1 MISGHVAF
9 SILCAHV
16 CETVTCKCRHIDHP
30 EWEGD
35 TDRERERERD
45 HYRYCTNI
53 FLITLFT
60 LLFIN
65 RKYGVSF
72 FNPQLPEWST
82 RYIPLEA
89 AVKDTCSLLLYV
101 ISDETRGISSMIEV
115 RRSMNMYRSLNVLG
129 ISKSQAGYLRDMEGL
144 H

>member
-1 MISGHVAF
+1 MN
-9 SILCAHV
+9 
-16 CETVTCKCRHIDHP
+16 
-30 EWEGD
+30 
-35 TDRERERERD
+35 
-45 HYRYCTNI
+45 HYFVYHSLT
-53 FLITLFT
+53 
-60 LLFIN
+60 

-115 RRSMNMYRSLNVLG
+115 SRSITVMLVTPDS
-129 ISKSQAGYLRDMEGL
+129 
-144 H
+144 